1 MCTEIP
7 ACEEEKGTAERQTE
21 VIKSEG
27 MKQAWRLLRQ
37 SQTMKAAR
45 AFRGCP
51 HPSHLS
57 DRRELKAQGG
67 SVTGP
72 RPPAS

>member
-27 MKQAWRLLRQ
+27 MKQA
-37 SQTMKAAR
+37 
-45 AFRGCP
+45 
-51 HPSHLS
+51 
-57 DRRELKAQGG
+57 
-67 SVTGP
+67 
-72 RPPAS
+72 